1 MNDSMSRINERVA
14 TPSTSLRGRVALV
27 TGASGSIGEAVSHAL
42 AERGAAVAV
51 HGRNT
56 AALDEVVTGI
66 RAAGGTA
73 VAYSGDVRD
82 EAHIQQVVAQAGA
95 TLGTVDILI
104 PLAGGDGSPTP
115 TAALTPTRWREVIE
129 TDLSSVFVTVH
140 AVLPGML
147 AAGRGAIV
155 TMASSAGRRPS
166 QANAAYAAA
175 KAGVVMLTKH
185 LAKEYAPAGIRVNC
199 VAPSIVET
207 ATLHRRASADQ
218 LAAIAEHVPLHRIGQ
233 PADIAEA
240 ITFLACEASGWIT
253 GTVIDIT
260 GGMTL

>member
-1 MNDSMSRINERVA
+1 MARINGGVA
-14 TPSTSLRGRVALV
+14 LPSASLVGRVALV
-27 TGASGSIGEAVSHAL
+27 TGASGSIGGAVSHAL
-42 AERGAAVAV
+42 AARGAAVAV

-56 AALDEVVTGI
+56 AALHEVVTGI
-66 RAAGGTA
+66 RADGGTA
-73 VAYSGDVRD
+73 VAYSGDVRA
-82 EAHIQQVVAQAGA
+82 EAHLQEVVAQVGS
-95 TLGTVDILI
+95 TLGAVDILI
-104 PLAGGDGSPTP
+104 PLAGGDGSPAP

-129 TDLSSVFVTVH
+129 TDLSSVFITVH

-147 AAGRGAIV
+147 AAGRGVIV

-175 KAGVVMLTKH
+175 KAGVVMLTRH

-240 ITFLACEASGWIT
+240 VTFLACEASSWIT